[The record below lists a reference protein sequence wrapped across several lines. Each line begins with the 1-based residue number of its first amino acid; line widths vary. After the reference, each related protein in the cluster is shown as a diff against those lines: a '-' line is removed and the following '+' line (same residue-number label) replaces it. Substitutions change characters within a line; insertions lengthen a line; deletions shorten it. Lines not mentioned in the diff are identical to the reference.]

1 MATAGEK
8 KPSEMKLDE
17 MIVKLETLAK
27 PVVND
32 KRQKE
37 YCKYITMFLSH
48 FGSERCMVVGSTRE
62 KTRLRLCENEGDY
75 DYLIISEIVIPSEC
89 LEYKDDIPAF
99 VNINGTSLKELF
111 PGVKMIDDT
120 FLPTN
125 LLSDFRPEAFK
136 HIKNMYDII
145 SRSSLIRSRN
155 SRHVNLIIE

>member
-8 KPSEMKLDE
+8 KPSKMPLHD

-32 KRQKE
+32 RRQKN
-37 YCKYITMFLSH
+37 YCEYITMFLSH
-48 FGSERCMVVGSTRE
+48 FGRERCMVVGSTCE
-62 KTRLRLCENEGDY
+62 ETRLRLCENEGDY

-99 VNINGTSLKELF
+99 VNIHGTSLKEF
-111 PGVKMIDDT
+111 HGVKMIDET

-136 HIKNMYDII
+136 HIKNIYNII
-145 SRSSLIRSRN
+145 SGSSIARKRN
-155 SRHVNLIIE
+155 SRHVSFE